1 MPIPV
6 RQGAPTLF
14 IRRDAY
20 ERTGLVRSALD
31 ARLGLTDEEF
41 RVDGDVVV
49 IGPVYDAEAF
59 SALLMELEERG
70 LVYYEDFFEL
80 TGNWPEWLRVLAGSS
95 GAPRRSNPSQPHS

>member
-1 MPIPV
+1 MPLSL
-6 RQGAPTLF
+6 RSGAPTLF

-41 RVDGDVVV
+41 RVEGDIVV

-59 SALLMELEERG
+59 GDFLAELEKIG
-70 LVYYEDFFEL
+70 LAYYDDFFEL
-80 TGNWPEWLRVLAGSS
+80 TGNWPDWLRVLAGSS
-95 GAPRRSNPSQPHS
+95 GPPGRSNPSHPHS